1 MSLEEEIID
10 WIAERTGHRQTA
22 SFLRNASN
30 LDTLIQELKQE
41 NIQALWHQLKEEGK
55 SCSLWLPTLSYFLDH
70 SSSIRLSAHQYEVIG
85 ERPLARLLKRNEISK
100 ELTVWCA
107 GVGSGLEA
115 YGIAMY
121 LISQVEHSERWTFN
135 ILGTDLSPDNIEQA
149 ASGKIDITSLPEDF
163 PESWQKQFI
172 EESEE
177 GHHLITDILSKC
189 EFKTLNLT
197 DTLSSIPLCDIVLM
211 RNVLPDLQDTTQLH
225 LGTQLL
231 NHLHPD
237 SIVVLEP
244 ESQPP
249 GEPDLLKP
257 IKEKVGVF
265 QLNRK
270 ILPPE
275 IFNRYDICDE
285 PTDDIEKDFRSGE
298 NTQEEENPGY
308 RKLEMAPEDYA
319 CLIRYVRCLNLFQ
332 DIPETAIGEICK
344 RIELFEFDSG
354 VAMIQAGQPG
364 EAFFIVYKGDV
375 DVWSTTPILRK
386 PTHSATLGPGDVFGE
401 MSIILDMPANATIKG
416 IGITQVFALS
426 RALFEYLL
434 DKNTGFKEHLGSM
447 VVERSLDGEV
457 KRSLKRSGVS
467 LPELNIDFSALRKL
481 FSKPSPDLISETKDD
496 SEPEDEVPL
505 EIDPAVE
512 EATQRDYLE
521 LLKLSK
527 ELPLFSDAPLQ
538 ALPPEAGQV
547 LLYEFPT
554 NYKIIKE
561 NKNPDALYLISE
573 GRVKVS
579 TGSQFFKKEIGL
591 AILGRGQLIGEM
603 SLLRGGPSIAQVIT
617 QGEVRAFRIDREL
630 FKNWCEESEAFRHS
644 VEDVMFER
652 EPPGTD

>member
-1 MSLEEEIID
+1 
-10 WIAERTGHRQTA
+10 
-22 SFLRNASN
+22 
-30 LDTLIQELKQE
+30 
-41 NIQALWHQLKEEGK
+41 
-55 SCSLWLPTLSYFLDH
+55 
-70 SSSIRLSAHQYEVIG
+70 
-85 ERPLARLLKRNEISK
+85 
-100 ELTVWCA
+100 
-107 GVGSGLEA
+107 
-115 YGIAMY
+115 
-121 LISQVEHSERWTFN
+121 
-135 ILGTDLSPDNIEQA
+135 
-149 ASGKIDITSLPEDF
+149 
-163 PESWQKQFI
+163 
-172 EESEE
+172 
-177 GHHLITDILSKC
+177 
-189 EFKTLNLT
+189 
-197 DTLSSIPLCDIVLM
+197 
-211 RNVLPDLQDTTQLH
+211 
-225 LGTQLL
+225 
-231 NHLHPD
+231 
-237 SIVVLEP
+237 
-244 ESQPP
+244 
-249 GEPDLLKP
+249 
-257 IKEKVGVF
+257 
-265 QLNRK
+265 
-270 ILPPE
+270 
-275 IFNRYDICDE
+275 
-285 PTDDIEKDFRSGE
+285 
-298 NTQEEENPGY
+298 
-308 RKLEMAPEDYA
+308 
-319 CLIRYVRCLNLFQ
+319 
-332 DIPETAIGEICK
+332 
-344 RIELFEFDSG
+344 
-354 VAMIQAGQPG
+354 
-364 EAFFIVYKGDV
+364 
-375 DVWSTTPILRK
+375 
-386 PTHSATLGPGDVFGE
+386 
-401 MSIILDMPANATIKG
+401 
-416 IGITQVFALS
+416 
-426 RALFEYLL
+426 
-434 DKNTGFKEHLGSM
+434 M